1 MKTALKTAMKTAAAL
16 LAAAVTLAPT
26 VHAQDEIDWT
36 GGRPL
41 PPGTEVPYEP
51 GYASAWKLYDVIR
64 FGDPNFRNIK
74 VQGVRVMGAFEGDSV
89 MCHMNAKGGRTEC
102 YKDGKKATKLG
113 WGRGGEVITFDPK
126 VEQFAPLIR
135 DYNNLELQLSSD
147 TGVNLSS

>member
-1 MKTALKTAMKTAAAL
+1 MKTATKTAAAL

-26 VHAQDEIDWT
+26 AHAQDDAQNEVDWT

-51 GYASAWKLYDVIR
+51 GYASTWRLYDVIR

-74 VQGVRVMGAFEGDSV
+74 VQGVRVLGTFEGDSV
-89 MCHMNAKGGRTEC
+89 MCHMNAKGGRNEC
-102 YKDGKKATKLG
+102 FKDGKQATKLG

-135 DYNNLELQLSSD
+135 DYNNLELQLSSG

>member
-1 MKTALKTAMKTAAAL
+1 MNTTTTTAAAL

-26 VHAQDEIDWT
+26 AHAQDDVDWT

-89 MCHMNAKGGRTEC
+89 MCHMNAKGGRNEC
-102 YKDGKKATKLG
+102 YKDGKQATKLG
-113 WGRGGEVITFDPK
+113 WGRFGEVITFDPK
-126 VEQFAPLIR
+126 VEQIAPLIR
-135 DYNNLELQLSSD
+135 NYNNLELQLSSG

>member
-1 MKTALKTAMKTAAAL
+1 MKTATKTAAAL

-26 VHAQDEIDWT
+26 AHAQDDAQNEVDWT

-41 PPGTEVPYEP
+41 PPGTEVPYDP

-64 FGDPNFRNIK
+64 VGDPNFRNVK
-74 VQGVRVMGAFEGDSV
+74 VQGVRVLGAFEGDSV
-89 MCHMNAKGGRTEC
+89 MCHMNAKGGRNEC
-102 YKDGKKATKLG
+102 YKDGKQATKLG

-135 DYNNLELQLSSD
+135 DYNNLELQLSSG

>member
-1 MKTALKTAMKTAAAL
+1 MLLMKTATKTAAAF
-16 LAAAVTLAPT
+16 LAAAMALAPT
-26 VHAQDEIDWT
+26 AYGQDDVDWA

-89 MCHMNAKGGRTEC
+89 MCHMNAKGGRNEC
-102 YKDGKKATKLG
+102 YKDGKQATKLG

-135 DYNNLELQLSSD
+135 DSNNLELQLSSD

>member
-1 MKTALKTAMKTAAAL
+1 MWPMKTTTKTAAAL

-26 VHAQDEIDWT
+26 AHAQDDVDWT

-64 FGDPNFRNIK
+64 VGDPNFRNIK

-89 MCHMNAKGGRTEC
+89 MCHMNAKGGRNEC
-102 YKDGKKATKLG
+102 YKDGKQATKLG
-113 WGRGGEVITFDPK
+113 WGRFGEVITFDPK

-135 DYNNLELQLSSD
+135 SYNNLELQLSSG

>member
-1 MKTALKTAMKTAAAL
+1 MKIATKTAAAL
-16 LAAAVTLAPT
+16 LAATVTLAPT
-26 VHAQDEIDWT
+26 AHAQNDVDWT

-74 VQGVRVMGAFEGDSV
+74 VQGVRVTGAFEGDSV
-89 MCHMNAKGGRTEC
+89 MCHMNAKGGRNEC
-102 YKDGKKATKLG
+102 YKDGKQATKLG

-135 DYNNLELQLSSD
+135 SYNNLELQLSSG

>member
-1 MKTALKTAMKTAAAL
+1 MKTATKTAAAF
-16 LAAAVTLAPT
+16 LAAAMTLAPT
-26 VHAQDEIDWT
+26 VQAQEGVDWT

-64 FGDPNFRNIK
+64 FGDPNFRNTK
-74 VQGVRVMGAFEGDSV
+74 VQGVRVMGDFEGDSV
-89 MCHMNAKGGRTEC
+89 MCHMNAKGGRNEC
-102 YKDGKKATKLG
+102 FKDGKQATKLG

-126 VEQFAPLIR
+126 IEQFAPQIR
-135 DYNNLELQLSSD
+135 SYHELEMKLSSG

>member
-1 MKTALKTAMKTAAAL
+1 MKTATKTAAAL
-16 LAAAVTLAPT
+16 LAAAVTLAPAA
-26 VHAQDEIDWT
+26 HAQDDAQNDVDWT

-41 PPGTEVPYEP
+41 PPGTEVPYDP

-89 MCHMNAKGGRTEC
+89 MCHMNAKGGRNEC

>member
-1 MKTALKTAMKTAAAL
+1 MKIATKAAAAL

-26 VHAQDEIDWT
+26 AHTQDDVDWT

-74 VQGVRVMGAFEGDSV
+74 VEGVRVMGAFEGDSV
-89 MCHMNAKGGRTEC
+89 MCHMTAKGGRNEC

>member
-1 MKTALKTAMKTAAAL
+1 MKTATKTAAAL

-26 VHAQDEIDWT
+26 AHAQDDVDWT

-41 PPGTEVPYEP
+41 PPGTEVPYDP

-64 FGDPNFRNIK
+64 FGDPNFRNVK

-89 MCHMNAKGGRTEC
+89 MCHMNAKGGRNEC
-102 YKDGKKATKLG
+102 YKDGKQATKLG
-113 WGRGGEVITFDPK
+113 WGHGGEVVTFDPK

-135 DYNNLELQLSSD
+135 DYNNLERQLSSG

>member
-1 MKTALKTAMKTAAAL
+1 MKTATKTAAAL

-26 VHAQDEIDWT
+26 AHAQDDAQNEVDWT

-89 MCHMNAKGGRTEC
+89 MCHMNAKGGRNEC

-135 DYNNLELQLSSD
+135 DYNNLELQLSSG

>member
-1 MKTALKTAMKTAAAL
+1 MKTVTKTAAAL
-16 LAAAVTLAPT
+16 LAAAVTFAPT
-26 VHAQDEIDWT
+26 AHAQDDAQNEVDWT

-41 PPGTEVPYEP
+41 PPGTEVPYDP

-74 VQGVRVMGAFEGDSV
+74 VQGVRVLGAFEGDSV
-89 MCHMNAKGGRTEC
+89 MCHMNAKGGRNEC
-102 YKDGKKATKLG
+102 FKDGKQATKLG

>member
-1 MKTALKTAMKTAAAL
+1 MKTATKTAAAL

-26 VHAQDEIDWT
+26 AHAQDDAQNEVDWT

-51 GYASAWKLYDVIR
+51 GYASTWRLYDVIR

-74 VQGVRVMGAFEGDSV
+74 VQGVRVLGAFEGDSV
-89 MCHMNAKGGRTEC
+89 MCHMNAKGGRNEC
-102 YKDGKKATKLG
+102 FKDGKQATKLG

>member
-1 MKTALKTAMKTAAAL
+1 MLLMKTATKTAAAF
-16 LAAAVTLAPT
+16 LAAAMALAPT
-26 VHAQDEIDWT
+26 AYGQDDVDWT

-74 VQGVRVMGAFEGDSV
+74 VQGVRVMGAFEGDSI
-89 MCHMNAKGGRTEC
+89 MCHVNAKGGRNEC
-102 YKDGKKATKLG
+102 YKDGKQATKLG